1 MGTTILKRSKNLVRK
16 SKELAR
22 FIFATGILGL
32 YLAPASFAQNVSSTG
47 TIVGGAGDHSSAICA
62 LANYYKEII
71 GGVAL
76 IAGIVWFVGYVNKK
90 ETLTDLAQ
98 TVIIGAIVVG
108 ALSYLIQLTGLTLP
122 TGC

>member
-1 MGTTILKRSKNLVRK
+1 MGATTWNRFKGLVRQAGD
-16 SKELAR
+16 LVRPVAA
-22 FIFATGILGL
+22 ATVLGL
-32 YLAPASFAQNVSSTG
+32 YWAPAAFAQTG
-47 TIVGGAGDHSSAICA
+47 TGFAGDHSGAICA

-90 ETLTDLAQ
+90 ESLTDLAQ
-98 TVIIGAIVVG
+98 TVIIGCIVVG
-108 ALSYLIQLTGLTLP
+108 ALSYLIGLTGLTLP

>member
-1 MGTTILKRSKNLVRK
+1 MGTTTWNRFKRLSRQTAAMAV
-16 SKELAR
+16 
-22 FIFATGILGL
+22 LGL
-32 YLAPASFAQNVSSTG
+32 YLAPVAFAQMGTG
-47 TIVGGAGDHSSAICA
+47 FAGDHSSAICA
-62 LANYYKEII
+62 LANYYKEIV

-90 ETLTDLAQ
+90 ESLTDLAQ